1 MVRPI
6 WGLIFPKIV
15 MNISF
20 MDINAKKSAPP
31 FRIGVVL
38 IDGFSLMAYA
48 SAVEPLRAANV
59 LSRVPLYDIRNIPA
73 AGDLATSSSG
83 AKIPARGAVG
93 GPLDFDLLI
102 IVAADYSPTFRDSR
116 LINWLRRAA
125 RMGIT
130 LCGVSGGAVLLA
142 LAGLMAGRRMTVHWE
157 YMPLL
162 DEICPGLLIEKTL
175 YVIDR
180 DRVTCAGG
188 VAPLDLMHALI
199 ADHHGPALAREV
211 SDWFMHTEVRP
222 SRGPQRAGLIERWG
236 TSNPKVLDVIMAMEA
251 HIADPLAL
259 AQLAGFV
266 SLSSRQLNRLFQE
279 KLGQTTM
286 EFYRNLRL
294 EKAQNLLRNSSL
306 PLIEVAVAT
315 GFANA
320 AHFATAHRR
329 RFGFP
334 PSAARK

>member
-1 MVRPI
+1 
-6 WGLIFPKIV
+6 
-15 MNISF
+15 
-20 MDINAKKSAPP
+20 MDIAAKNIAPP
-31 FRIGVVL
+31 FRVGVVL
-38 IDGFSLMAYA
+38 IDGFSLMAYS
-48 SAVEPLRAANV
+48 SAVEPLRAANH
-59 LSRVPLYDIRNIPA
+59 LSGAPLYDICNIPA
-73 AGDLATSSSG
+73 VGDVATSSSG
-83 AKIPARGAVG
+83 ARIPARGAVG
-93 GPLDFDLLI
+93 GSLDFDI
-102 IVAADYSPTFRDSR
+102 MIVAAADFSPTFRDSR

-142 LAGLMAGRRMTVHWE
+142 VAGLMAGRRMTVHWE

-199 ADHHGPALAREV
+199 ADHHGPALARRV
-211 SDWFMHTEVRP
+211 SDWFLHTEVRP

-236 TSNPKVLDVIMAMEA
+236 TTNAKLLDVIMAMEG

-259 AQLAGFV
+259 PQLAAFAG
-266 SLSSRQLNRLFQE
+266 LSSRQLNRLFQD
-279 KLGQTTM
+279 KLGHTTM

-294 EKAQNLLRNSSL
+294 EKARNLLRNSSL
-306 PLIEVAVAT
+306 PLIEIAVAT
-315 GFANA
+315 GFTNA

-334 PSAARK
+334 PSAVRK

>member
-1 MVRPI
+1 
-6 WGLIFPKIV
+6 
-15 MNISF
+15 
-20 MDINAKKSAPP
+20 MDIAAKNTARP
-31 FRIGVVL
+31 FRVGVVL
-38 IDGFSLMAYA
+38 IDGFSLMAYS
-48 SAVEPLRAANV
+48 SAVEPLRAANH
-59 LSRVPLYDIRNIPA
+59 LSGAPLYDICNIPA
-73 AGDLATSSSG
+73 IGDVATSSSG

-93 GPLDFDLLI
+93 GPLDFDLM
-102 IVAADYSPTFRDSR
+102 IVAAADFSPTFRDSR

-130 LCGVSGGAVLLA
+130 LCGVSGGPVLLA
-142 LAGLMAGRRMTVHWE
+142 VAGLMTGRRMTVHWE

-199 ADHHGPALAREV
+199 ADHHGPALARRV
-211 SDWFMHTEVRP
+211 SDWFLHTEVRP

-236 TSNPKVLDVIMAMEA
+236 TTNAKLLDVIMAMEG

-259 AQLAGFV
+259 SQLAAFAG
-266 SLSSRQLNRLFQE
+266 LSGRQLNRLFQD
-279 KLGQTTM
+279 KLGHTTM

-306 PLIEVAVAT
+306 RLIEIAVAT
-315 GFANA
+315 GFINA

-334 PSAARK
+334 PSAVRK

>member
-1 MVRPI
+1 
-6 WGLIFPKIV
+6 
-15 MNISF
+15 
-20 MDINAKKSAPP
+20 MDIAAKNIAPP
-31 FRIGVVL
+31 FRVGIVL
-38 IDGFSLMAYA
+38 IDGFALMSYA
-48 SAVEPLRAANV
+48 SAVEPLRAANF
-59 LSRVPLYDIRNIPA
+59 LSRTPLYDICNIPA
-73 AGDLATSSSG
+73 AGEVATSSSG
-83 AKIPARGAVG
+83 AKIPGRGAVG
-93 GPLDFDLLI
+93 GPLDFDLI
-102 IVAADYSPTFRDSR
+102 IVVAADYSATFRDPR
-116 LINWLRRAA
+116 LISWLRRAG

-130 LCGVSGGAVLLA
+130 LSGVSGGPVLLA
-142 LAGLMAGRRMTVHWE
+142 VAGLMTGRRMTVHWE

-199 ADHHGPALAREV
+199 ADHHGPALARRV
-211 SDWFMHTEVRP
+211 SDWFLHTEVRP

-236 TSNPKVLDVIMAMEA
+236 TTNAKVLDVIMAMEG

-259 AQLAGFV
+259 SQLAAFAG
-266 SLSSRQLNRLFQE
+266 LSGRQLNRLFQD
-279 KLGQTTM
+279 KLSHTTM

-306 PLIEVAVAT
+306 RLIEIAVAT
-315 GFANA
+315 GFINA
-320 AHFATAHRR
+320 AHFATCYRR

-334 PSAARK
+334 PSAVRK